1 MVGIN
6 RAGFRMLI
14 VCPLCGSDSNILF
27 HEDKIRRYRRCSS
40 CALVFVEPQF
50 HLSPAD
56 EKVEYDLHENDV
68 NDPGYRRFLSRLL
81 HPMLNRLEPESL
93 GLDFGCGPA
102 PALASMFAE
111 HGQKMRVY
119 DPFYAPDTS
128 VLQDQ
133 YDFITASEVVEHL
146 HHPATD
152 FAQLFAH
159 LKPGGVFGIMTKLVI
174 SQQAFANWHY
184 IRDRTHVCFYS
195 EPTFAWLADQY
206 HTGFEQIGS
215 DVIILQ

>member
-1 MVGIN
+1 M
-6 RAGFRMLI
+6 
-14 VCPLCGSDSNILF
+14 
-27 HEDKIRRYRRCSS
+27 
-40 CALVFVEPQF
+40 FVEPQF

-102 PALASMFAE
+102 PALASMFRD
-111 HGQKMRVY
+111 HGHEMRVY
-119 DPFYAPDTS
+119 DPFYAPDTA
-128 VLQDQ
+128 VWQHQ

-159 LKPGGVFGIMTKLVI
+159 LKPGGVLGIMTKLVR
-174 SQQAFANWHY
+174 SKSPFAEWHY

-195 EPTFAWLADQY
+195 EETFTWLANKV
-206 HTGFEQIGS
+206 HAEVELIGN
-215 DVIILQ
+215 DVIILQV